1 MIAPAPSAPAPA
13 PAPTEKEVIGHLQR
27 KVSAS
32 RLSLFLQCRLKFFFK
47 YVAGIVKAKTAA
59 LHVGSAVHAVLK
71 AWNKARWKSQ
81 PLTLKELHDEFSKA

>member
-1 MIAPAPSAPAPA
+1 MIALASSAPV
-13 PAPTEKEVIGHLQR
+13 PTRGEIVAHLQK

-32 RLSLFLQCRLKFFFK
+32 RLTLFLQCRLKFFFR

-71 AWNKARWKSQ
+71 A
-81 PLTLKELHDEFSKA
+81 